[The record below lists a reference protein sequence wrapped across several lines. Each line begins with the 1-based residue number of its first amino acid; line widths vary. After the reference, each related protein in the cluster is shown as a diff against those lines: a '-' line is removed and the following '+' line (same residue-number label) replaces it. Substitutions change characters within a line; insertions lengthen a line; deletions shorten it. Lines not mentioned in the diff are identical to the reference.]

1 LLAKDRMRDVIV
13 EHVKAENA
21 IDAGRVLGTY
31 SRVSPSFEDV
41 AASARCSGGEEI
53 IAEYRNV
60 WDGFPN
66 LKRDITRWTFGD
78 NSAVIEVTV
87 SGSHEGLFRGLPASG
102 REISLRGI
110 AHFQFDSEG
119 RIEKETVY
127 YDSLTL
133 MRQLGI
139 AH

>member
-1 LLAKDRMRDVIV
+1 LLTKDRMRDVIV
-13 EHVKAENA
+13 EHVEAENA

-41 AASARCSGGEEI
+41 AACTRCSGGEEI

-60 WDGFPN
+60 WDGFPH

-78 NSAVIEVTV
+78 NSAVIEVIV
-87 SGSHEGLFRGLPASG
+87 SGSHEGLFRGVPASG

-139 AH
+139 AR

>member
-1 LLAKDRMRDVIV
+1 
-13 EHVKAENA
+13 
-21 IDAGRVLGTY
+21 
-31 SRVSPSFEDV
+31 V
-41 AASARCSGGEEI
+41 AASTRCSGGEEI

-66 LKRDITRWTFGD
+66 LKRDITRWTFGN

-87 SGSHEGLFRGLPASG
+87 SGSHEGLFRGMPASG

-133 MRQLGI
+133 MCQLGI
-139 AH
+139 AR

>member
-1 LLAKDRMRDVIV
+1 MLTKDRMRDVTV
-13 EHVKAENA
+13 EHVEAENV

-41 AASARCSGGEEI
+41 AASTRYSGGEEI

-66 LKRDITRWTFGD
+66 LKRDITRWTFGI

-139 AH
+139 AC